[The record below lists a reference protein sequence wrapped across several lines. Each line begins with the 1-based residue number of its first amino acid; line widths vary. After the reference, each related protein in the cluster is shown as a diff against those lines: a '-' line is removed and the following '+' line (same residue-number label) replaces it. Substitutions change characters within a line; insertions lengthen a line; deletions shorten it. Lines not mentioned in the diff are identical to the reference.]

1 MALPKFLQPCFP
13 SYNVKNL
20 DRNLDRKLI
29 ITEILNYGTERDLGW
44 LTKTYSKK
52 DLEQVL
58 SKPEKGVWLKD
69 VLAYWQKILGL
80 KINRNDFQKAILDIH
95 PHFLND

>member
-1 MALPKFLQPCFP
+1 MALSKFLQPCFP

-20 DRNLDRKLI
+20 DKNRDRKLI

-52 DLEQVL
+52 DLKQVL

-69 VLAYWQKILGL
+69 VLTYWQKILGL
-80 KINRNDFQKAILDIH
+80 KINRNDFQKAILNIH
-95 PHFLND
+95 PRF

>member
-1 MALPKFLQPCFP
+1 MSLANFLQPCFP

-20 DRNLDRKLI
+20 NKTRDKKLI
-29 ITEILNYGTERDLGW
+29 ITEILNYGTEKDLEW

-52 DLEQVL
+52 DLKQVL

-69 VLAYWQKILGL
+69 VFRYWQKILGL
-80 KINRNDFQKAILDIH
+80 KINKNDFQKAILDIH
-95 PHFLND
+95 PHF